1 MLLVAKPVGRTGLW
15 SVTDQSTGQ
24 RHGQYTAEAA
34 VLRFG
39 RGAVLAGERR
49 APRSSAAR
57 PQANCPR

>member
-39 RGAVLAGERR
+39 RGAITWICTHAEEFPFEAEGQ
-49 APRSSAAR
+49 PR
-57 PQANCPR
+57 